1 MVCVCFMASPA
12 VPPTVQIGKSVEKHH
27 TPLTY
32 ISSAVRVDLDFV
44 PEQSLNIAVPHF
56 QA

>member
-1 MVCVCFMASPA
+1 MVSPA

-44 PEQSLNIAVPHF
+44 PEHSLNVAVPHF